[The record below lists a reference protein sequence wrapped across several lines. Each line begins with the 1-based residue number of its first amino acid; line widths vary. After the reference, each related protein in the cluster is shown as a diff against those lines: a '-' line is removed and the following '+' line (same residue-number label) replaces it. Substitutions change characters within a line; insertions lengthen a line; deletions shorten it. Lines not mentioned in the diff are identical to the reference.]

1 MEVERVAKKEKLVS
15 EFRGEQAKNKT
26 YRDLIKLCNLLG
38 LEVIQGDGSSF
49 KVINSSKEVVLQLHR
64 KSNSKTFLVY
74 EIKYIRKM
82 LDHLGV

>member
-1 MEVERVAKKEKLVS
+1 MAKKEKLVS